1 MADTQ
6 SIEESLQALYASY
19 QEFIEKLD
27 GDAQPVTELL
37 EGIDKDFRFL
47 KDLKIPRQIN
57 VSTTQN
63 QLSQT
68 RYKQLIA
75 SMNGVIN
82 LINSCV
88 DKKGEHILDLVP
100 QFLGYYNE
108 VHTLYLLSAAVAKSQ
123 AEFVRYNEAKNQLK
137 VAENQ
142 LQSLE
147 VPQELILSFDI
158 LTLSQTREDKN
169 SFHKNVK

>member
-57 VSTTQN
+57 VSTT
-63 QLSQT
+63 
-68 RYKQLIA
+68 
-75 SMNGVIN
+75 
-82 LINSCV
+82 
-88 DKKGEHILDLVP
+88 
-100 QFLGYYNE
+100 
-108 VHTLYLLSAAVAKSQ
+108 
-123 AEFVRYNEAKNQLK
+123 
-137 VAENQ
+137 
-142 LQSLE
+142 
-147 VPQELILSFDI
+147 
-158 LTLSQTREDKN
+158 
-169 SFHKNVK
+169 